1 MSRRS
6 SPVEARGLL
15 LVACSALCAGCL
27 PPALSGHAIGAGDG
41 EFTNSRRDAAVQP
54 AWAEADSEAGGPAVV
69 SEVDRALPSLYRT
82 VYANGVAWLG
92 YNVATAEG
100 GTLRDYD
107 TGDGMAVGLAFGNG
121 EDVKRFFEIAYE
133 KTGGHRMW
141 DDQGNVISKASHER
155 FYVGIRRYLLPPA
168 AEGSGRVA
176 PFLVGGITVQNIRGE
191 SAVPTSRGAVKDAN
205 GVGIYV
211 GTGLE
216 FYIGSSSQWAV
227 ALDVRATVLS
237 YDGYP
242 EGTGTQTSVGSALFL
257 AYHF

>member
-6 SPVEARGLL
+6 SAVEARSLL
-15 LVACSALCAGCL
+15 LVASSALCAGCL
-27 PPALSGHAIGAGDG
+27 SLAPGAGDIG
-41 EFTNSRRDAAVQP
+41 RPDAAVQP
-54 AWAEADSEAGGPAVV
+54 ALTEVDTGAGGPAVV
-69 SEVDRALPSLYRT
+69 AEVDRALPSLYQT
-82 VYANGVAWLG
+82 IYANGVAWLG

-107 TGDGMAVGLAFGNG
+107 TGDGMAFGLAFGNG
-121 EDVKRFFEIAYE
+121 EDVKRFFEIGYE

-141 DDQGNVISKASHER
+141 DDQGNMLSKASHER

-168 AEGSGRVA
+168 AEGSGRVS
-176 PFLVGGITVQNIRGE
+176 PFLVGGVTVQNIRGD
-191 SAVPTSRGAVKDAN
+191 SAIPTSRGYVEDAN
-205 GVGIYV
+205 GVGIYM

-216 FYIGSSSQWAV
+216 IYIGSSSQWAV
-227 ALDVRATVLS
+227 ALDVRATILS

-242 EGTGTQTSVGSALFL
+242 EGTGTQSSVGSAVFL